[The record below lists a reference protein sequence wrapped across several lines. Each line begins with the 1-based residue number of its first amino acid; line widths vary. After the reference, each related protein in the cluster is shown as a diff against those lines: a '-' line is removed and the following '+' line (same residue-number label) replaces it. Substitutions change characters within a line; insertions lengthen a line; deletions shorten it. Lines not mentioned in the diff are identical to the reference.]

1 MVVRLGGEFDE
12 TVQMDVV
19 RDGVP
24 KALVE
29 TDSAGARRWAEAQ
42 YQRYKEQSER
52 VTETCGRTTS
62 D

>member
-1 MVVRLGGEFDE
+1 
-12 TVQMDVV
+12 MDVV